1 MKNKTIAIFLTAVL
15 AIAATACGNTP
26 TDAVPDPA
34 VTEEQS
40 VSMELSGESSGEES
54 TEESVEEES
63 AEDGVPED
71 GKSFAYMMD
80 DDWYEP
86 FQNDFNGLRNSV
98 GMAVLELERGDLNNR
113 EKLQEW
119 DQGDAVMSDLVRRW
133 EEESFESQGSYTW
146 EQFKYDIYKEYN
158 IIMPNGWM
166 CKIGD
171 SYFVTISHMSDD
183 YEEIVE
189 YDVNDW
195 YDRYVFG
202 KQAEYFEELAE
213 RVGIDTT
220 SDEFCDIF
228 RRMLN
233 SNASVDGTYE
243 LIEDKIL
250 VESCYDREESS
261 GDSVSETEI
270 GKSFAYMMDDD
281 WYEPWFWD
289 FDDLW
294 SDVGFA
300 ALDLMP
306 GLDAS
311 DKLVWEWDTGR
322 EVMSDLVQRWEEDSY
337 EGQGSYTW
345 EQFEH
350 DIYTEYNVRI
360 RDIEKCKVG
369 DSFWYINGSD
379 ESMFG
384 GTDSREWVEWV
395 VDDWY
400 DRYVYESAAEYFE
413 ELAERIGIDTTSDE
427 FCGIF
432 RRFLNTCIDSWNKGV
447 ELDEE
452 QEREILAE
460 FGIE

>member
-1 MKNKTIAIFLTAVL
+1 MKNKTIAILLTTVL
-15 AIAATACGNTP
+15 AIAAMACGNTP

-54 TEESVEEES
+54 TEESVDEES
-63 AEDGVPED
+63 AEDGVSED

-86 FQNDFNGLRNSV
+86 CRDNFDGLRDSV
-98 GMAVLELERGDLNNR
+98 GMAVLDLERGDLNNY

-119 DQGDAVMSDLVRRW
+119 DQRDAVMSDLVRRW

-146 EQFKYDIYKEYN
+146 EQFEYDIYKEYN
-158 IIMPNGWM
+158 IIMPNGRM

-171 SYFVTISHMSDD
+171 SYFVIIGYIVGD
-183 YEEIVE
+183 EEIVE

-195 YDRYVFG
+195 YDRYVDG
-202 KQAEYFEELAE
+202 PWAEELE
-213 RVGIDTT
+213 ELTGQIGLDM
-220 SDEFCDIF
+220 SSEEFCDIF
-228 RRMLN
+228 RQFLN
-233 SNASVDGTYE
+233 SYSDSVDFMTFKDEIMSVYGTGG
-243 LIEDKIL
+243 
-250 VESCYDREESS
+250 EETT
-261 GDSVSETEI
+261 GNGVSETET

-281 WYEPWFWD
+281 WYEPGYWD
-289 FDDLW
+289 FNDLW
-294 SDVGFA
+294 DDIGSA

-306 GLDAS
+306 GLDAVE
-311 DKLVWEWDTGR
+311 KLQEWDQGDA
-322 EVMSDLVQRWEEDSY
+322 VMSDLIQRWEEDSY

-360 RDIEKCKVG
+360 QDIEKCKVG

-379 ESMFG
+379 DSMLG
-384 GTDSREWVEWV
+384 GSENREWVDWV

-413 ELAERIGIDTTSDE
+413 ELAGRIGIDTTSDE

-432 RRFLNTCIDSWNKGV
+432 RRFLNTCIGSWNKGV
-447 ELDEE
+447 EPDEE